1 MATVRADPE
10 WPPLREQ
17 SAQRVWREVLQPL
30 ATRLQHASD
39 ALAVDAVTQVRTEVA
54 ELLDDVQARDEAIWS
69 TAETLRLFA
78 ALLEDGKDPAG
89 SDLPPST
96 VAIMRSAVRR
106 QTPLA
111 WHSRT
116 YRLVHAHVWR
126 WLHHQIAENTPDG
139 QDRTIA
145 LDLVTTMMT
154 LFADRALTRG
164 DEAYEV
170 EREVWSQGAAA
181 ARVAAIDDV
190 LADRSTDVP
199 ALSARLRYDLTRH
212 HVGVVV
218 WLDHAVDAHVT
229 PSMLSGVIAAAA
241 RANGAESSIT
251 HPLGSAA
258 IAGWFGRRH
267 GFEGDVI
274 IGGGSAPALPPGVRV
289 AVGQAAQGIA
299 GFRMTHVQAE
309 HGRRV
314 AALRAGEDARVT
326 RYPDVALIALCIAD
340 PKHAAQFVEQTLGRL
355 AEDDDTTRRL
365 AASLQVYMRE
375 NRSRVHAA
383 AALSI
388 HPNTVSYRVR
398 QAEAL
403 LGRSIDENSME
414 LSVALTLLPVSG
426 PTRRASKGS

>member
-1 MATVRADPE
+1 
-10 WPPLREQ
+10 
-17 SAQRVWREVLQPL
+17 
-30 ATRLQHASD
+30 
-39 ALAVDAVTQVRTEVA
+39 
-54 ELLDDVQARDEAIWS
+54 LDDVQARDEAIWS

-78 ALLEDGKDPAG
+78 TLLEEGGDPAG

-111 WHSRT
+111 WHSRI

-139 QDRTIA
+139 RDRTIA
-145 LDLVTTMMT
+145 VDLVTTMMT
-154 LFADRALTRG
+154 LFADRAMTRG

-190 LADRSTDVP
+190 LADRDADVP

-212 HVGVVV
+212 HVGMIV
-218 WLDHAVDAHVT
+218 WLDHALDAQAT
-229 PSMLSGVIAAAA
+229 LSVMSDVVAAAA

-258 IAGWFGRRH
+258 IAGWFSSRR
-267 GFEGDVI
+267 GFEDDVI
-274 IGGGSAPALPPGVRV
+274 IAGGGAPALPAGVRV
-289 AVGQAAQGIA
+289 AVGQPAQGID

-314 AALRAGEDARVT
+314 AALRQGEDARVT

-340 PKHAAQFVEQTLGRL
+340 PEYAAQFVKQTLGRL
-355 AEDDDTTRRL
+355 ADDDEATRRL
-365 AASLQVYMRE
+365 AASLQIYVRE
-375 NRSRVHAA
+375 NRSRVRAA
-383 AALSI
+383 AALSV

-398 QAEAL
+398 QAEEL
-403 LGRSIDENSME
+403 LGRSIDENSLE
-414 LSVALTLLPVSG
+414 LSVALTLLPVLG
-426 PTRRASKGS
+426 RLGANRPKGS